1 MTAKR
6 KRLPRLPKT
15 QITPE
20 VLWAFQQ
27 IKKLETQCT
36 CADSKDECAACKAWW
51 GQHVIIHRA
60 LHLPPYFWPCL
71 PPPGDKVVSA
81 GARSLYAEL
90 DAAAG

>member
-1 MTAKR
+1 LHREPSIK
-6 KRLPRLPKT
+6 
-15 QITPE
+15 ITPE

-36 CADSKDECAACKAWW
+36 CDGKGDGCAACAAWW
-51 GQHVIIHRA
+51 GQHVVIHRA

-81 GARSLYAEL
+81 GARALYEEL
-90 DAAAG
+90 NAAAG